1 MQSFRVLPIKTIGKR
16 TAGLKHEMVRL
27 ARSASKML
35 ACSQRR
41 ASLARVARAAG
52 LFVLV
57 AGVPASAQTPETTDT
72 ADASTPVQSSCPRP
86 APAFTQLTY
95 DEDNRYFSNSN
106 CRAQFLDRLKFIP
119 LRGDD
124 ENYYLS
130 LGIFTRDRGEYFSH
144 PDLGSGSTGNAY
156 LMQRYFLHMDLH
168 LGERFRFFGELASSL
183 ETGRNGGPRAGL
195 DEKQLYVHQ
204 GFFDIGLWQSDKN
217 SLTLRAGRQE
227 MVLGSE
233 NFVSTRDGR
242 NIRRSLT
249 GFRLTWVKGDWT
261 IDTFAMRPTLD
272 NPGDFNDSPNHA
284 SSFWGAYAVRP
295 FAFLPRGNVDL
306 YYFGLDLKSVH
317 FDGRGTGREQRETIG
332 TRLWGTT
339 ERWDYND
346 EFTYQFGWFGPV
358 DDIRAWAISTE
369 TAYRVDSNS
378 LKPRF
383 ALRAMSFSGDQNPS
397 SGTLGTFNSIFE
409 KGPYFSYAEVFARR
423 NLIALQPYVEL
434 HLSKTVTLT
443 PNPAFFWRESPRDGL
458 YTVGNAVIIS
468 GQNSNARYIA
478 TQASAQLRWKMN
490 RNLTWFTEYAHFF
503 PGEFLKQSTP
513 GSNMNF
519 WTGWLDIRY

>member
-1 MQSFRVLPIKTIGKR
+1 MESVQVVPPKTTKGATGKL
-16 TAGLKHEMVRL
+16 ADEMVRL
-27 ARSASKML
+27 ARFVLRMPG
-35 ACSQRR
+35 CSPRH
-41 ASLARVARAAG
+41 ASLARIARVAG
-52 LFVLV
+52 LFVLG
-57 AGVPASAQTPETTDT
+57 AGVPASAQTPETTET
-72 ADASTPVQSSCPRP
+72 ATLVQSTCPHP

-95 DEDNRYFSNSN
+95 NEDNRYFSNPN
-106 CRAQFLDRLKFIP
+106 CRTEFLDRLKYIP
-119 LRGDD
+119 LRGDNED
-124 ENYYLS
+124 YYISFGVFL
-130 LGIFTRDRGEYFSH
+130 RERGEYFSH
-144 PDLGSGSTGNAY
+144 FDLGSAPSGNAY
-156 LMQRYFLHMDLH
+156 LMQRYFVHMDLH
-168 LGERFRFFGELASSL
+168 LSERFRFFGELASSL
-183 ETGRNGGPRAGL
+183 ETGRNSGPRPGL

-204 GFFDIGLWQSDKN
+204 GFFDLGLWQSGKD

-242 NIRRSLT
+242 NIRRSLN

-272 NPGDFNDSPNHA
+272 NPGNFNDPPNHA

-295 FAFLPRGNVDL
+295 FAFLPQGNVDL
-306 YYFGLDLKSVH
+306 YYFGLDLQKVH
-317 FDGRGTGREQRETIG
+317 FDGEGTGREQRETIG

-339 ERWDYND
+339 EHWDYND
-346 EFTYQFGWFGPV
+346 EFTYQWGWFGPV

-369 TAYRVDSNS
+369 TAYRIDSSS

-397 SGTLGTFNSIFE
+397 SRTLGTFNSIFE

-478 TQASAQLRWKMN
+478 TQASAQVRWKMN

-503 PGEFLKQSTP
+503 PGEFLKQSTA

-519 WTGWLDIRY
+519 CTRWLDIRY

>member
-1 MQSFRVLPIKTIGKR
+1 MQRVEVMPIKTMKEA
-16 TAGLKHEMVRL
+16 TAKLKDEMVRL
-27 ARSASKML
+27 ARFAVRTTGYSL
-35 ACSQRR
+35 RQ
-41 ASLARVARAAG
+41 ASLARIARVVG
-52 LFVLV
+52 LLVLG
-57 AGVPASAQTPETTDT
+57 AGVPASAQTPETTET
-72 ADASTPVQSSCPRP
+72 ATPEQSTCPRP

-95 DEDNRYFSNSN
+95 DEDNRYFSNPN
-106 CRAQFLDRLKFIP
+106 CRTEFLDRLKFIP

-144 PDLGSGSTGNAY
+144 PDLGRAPEGNAY

-183 ETGRNGGPRAGL
+183 ITGRNGGPRAGL

-204 GFFDIGLWQSDKN
+204 GFFDLGLWQSGKD
-217 SLTLRAGRQE
+217 SLILRAGRQE

-242 NIRRSLT
+242 NIRRSLN

-261 IDTFAMRPTLD
+261 IDTFALRPTLD
-272 NPGDFNDSPNHA
+272 VPGNFNDPPNHA

-295 FAFLPRGNVDL
+295 FAFLPEGNVDL
-306 YYFGLDLKSVH
+306 YYFGLDLQRVP
-317 FDGRGTGREQRETIG
+317 FDGKGFGREQRETIG

-339 ERWDYND
+339 EHWDYND
-346 EFTYQFGWFGPV
+346 EFTYQWGWFGPV
-358 DDIRAWAISTE
+358 DVIRAWAISTE
-369 TAYRVDSNS
+369 TAYRIDSNS

-383 ALRAMSFSGDQNPS
+383 ALRAISLSGDQNPS
-397 SGTLGTFNSIFE
+397 SRTLGTFNSIFE

-458 YTVGNAVIIS
+458 YTVGNAVLIS

-478 TQASAQLRWKMN
+478 SQASAQVRWKMN
-490 RNLTWFTEYAHFF
+490 RNLTWFTEYGHFF
-503 PGEFLKQSTP
+503 PGEFLKQAASGT
-513 GSNMNF
+513 NLNF